1 MAYGILG
8 SNKEILAQY
17 KRKRLTMT
25 DIRYDDKEHKY
36 YKGDNEELISVTKIA
51 SEICGINTDY
61 LAHNKD
67 VKVAAEK
74 GTSIHTELADY
85 YDPILQRELQ
95 SDAAK
100 SIAKYLEPDV
110 MFMPEQIVW
119 NAERGYAG
127 TADLVHITGT
137 TCHMIVDFK
146 TMEEPN
152 KKYCQIQLSLYR
164 LALESMGYNC
174 DETKLKVI
182 CPTGVIDLDPL
193 TWDEIV
199 ALRRTELELDEDV
212 KYQYDVIEQR
222 LEVLSSYVEEYKALE
237 EAYKAHLLED
247 FEKTNAKKYTGC
259 RYKATYVEPSVRVS
273 LDTKRLKAE
282 QPDIYESYKKETK
295 TSGFIKLMK
304 NGEAND

>member
-1 MAYGILG
+1 MR
-8 SNKEILAQY
+8 N
-17 KRKRLTMT
+17 
-25 DIRYDDKEHKY
+25 IRYDDKEHKY
-36 YKGDNEELISVTKIA
+36 YQGENEELISVTTIA
-51 SEICGINTDY
+51 SEICGINTGY
-61 LAHNKD
+61 LAYNED
-67 VKVAAEK
+67 VQRSAIG
-74 GTSIHTELADY
+74 GTNIHTELANY
-85 YDPILQRELQ
+85 YDPELKQ
-95 SDAAK
+95 ELESDAAK
-100 SIAKYLEPDV
+100 DIAKYLEPDV

-182 CPTGVIDLDPL
+182 CPTGVIDLEPL
-193 TWDEIV
+193 TWDEMV

-222 LEVLSSYVEEYKALE
+222 LEELSAYVEEYKALE

-282 QPDIYESYKKETK
+282 HPDIFESYKKETK
-295 TSGFIKLMK
+295 TSGFIKLMR

>member
-1 MAYGILG
+1 MKNIW
-8 SNKEILAQY
+8 
-17 KRKRLTMT
+17 
-25 DIRYDDKEHKY
+25 YDDKTHKY
-36 YKGDNEELISVTKIA
+36 YNGDNEELISVTKIA
-51 SEICGINTDY
+51 SEVCGIDTDY
-61 LAHNKD
+61 LAHNAD
-67 VKVAAEK
+67 VQRAAEK
-74 GTSIHTELADY
+74 GTNIHTELADY

-95 SDAAK
+95 SDDAK
-100 SIAKYLEPDV
+100 SIAQYLEPDP

-146 TMEEPN
+146 TMKEPN

-164 LALESMGYNC
+164 MAMESMGYDC
-174 DETKLKVI
+174 ADTKLKVI
-182 CPTGVIDLDPL
+182 CPTGVIDLEPL

-199 ALRRTELELDEDV
+199 ALRRTELELDDDT
-212 KYQYDVIEQR
+212 KNQYDVIEQR
-222 LEVLSSYVEEYKALE
+222 LEELSAYVEEYKALE

-247 FEKTNAKKYTGC
+247 FEKNNAKKYIGY

-282 QPDIYESYKKETK
+282 QPDIFESYKKETK
-295 TSGFIKLMK
+295 TSGFVKLMS
-304 NGEAND
+304 NGEN

>member
-1 MAYGILG
+1 MKHIW
-8 SNKEILAQY
+8 
-17 KRKRLTMT
+17 
-25 DIRYDDKEHKY
+25 YDDKEHKY
-36 YKGDNEELISVTKIA
+36 YNGDNEELVSVTSIA

-61 LAHNKD
+61 LAHNED
-67 VKVAAEK
+67 VQRAAVA
-74 GTSIHTELADY
+74 GTNIHTELANY
-85 YDPILQRELQ
+85 YDTELKQ
-95 SDAAK
+95 ELESDAAK
-100 SIAKYLEPDV
+100 GIAKYLEPDPL
-110 MFMPEQIVW
+110 FLPEQIVW

-127 TADLVHITGT
+127 TADLVKLSNT

-174 DETKLKVI
+174 DETKLKII
-182 CPTGVIDLDPL
+182 CPTGVIDLEPL
-193 TWDEIV
+193 TWDEMV
-199 ALRRTELELDEDV
+199 ALRKTELELDEDT

-222 LEVLSSYVEEYKALE
+222 LELLLPYVEEYKALE
-237 EAYKAHLLED
+237 EAYKEHLMED
-247 FEKTNAKKYTGC
+247 FEKNNAKKYTGS

-282 QPDIYESYKKETK
+282 QPDIFESYKKETK

-304 NGEAND
+304 NGEN

>member
-1 MAYGILG
+1 MMK
-8 SNKEILAQY
+8 N
-17 KRKRLTMT
+17 
-25 DIRYDDKEHKY
+25 IRYDDKTHKY
-36 YKGDNEELISVTKIA
+36 YNGDYEELISVTKIA

-61 LAHNKD
+61 LANNKD
-67 VKVAAEK
+67 VQEAAIA
-74 GTSIHTELADY
+74 GTNVHTELANY
-85 YDPILQRELQ
+85 YDPILQQDLE
-95 SDAAK
+95 SDVAK
-100 SIAKYLEPDV
+100 SIAKYLEPDT

-146 TMEEPN
+146 TMKEPN

-164 LALESMGYNC
+164 LALESMGYEC
-174 DETKLKVI
+174 ADTKLKVI
-182 CPTGVIDLDPL
+182 CPTGVIDLEPL
-193 TWDEIV
+193 DWEGIV
-199 ALRRTELELDEDV
+199 ALRKTELELDEDT
-212 KYQYDVIEQR
+212 KNQYDVIEQR
-222 LEVLSSYVEEYKALE
+222 MEQLLPYVEEYKALE

-247 FEKTNAKKYTGC
+247 FEKNNAKKYTGC

-282 QPDIYESYKKETK
+282 QPDIFESYKKETK

-304 NGEAND
+304 NGED

>member
-1 MAYGILG
+1 MKNIW
-8 SNKEILAQY
+8 
-17 KRKRLTMT
+17 
-25 DIRYDDKEHKY
+25 YDDKTHKY
-36 YKGDNEELISVTKIA
+36 YNGDNEELISVTKIA
-51 SEICGINTDY
+51 SEVCGIDTDY
-61 LAHNKD
+61 LAHNAD
-67 VKVAAEK
+67 VQRAAEK
-74 GTSIHTELADY
+74 GTNIHTELADY

-95 SDAAK
+95 SDDAK
-100 SIAKYLEPDV
+100 SIAQYLEPDP

-146 TMEEPN
+146 TMKEPN

-164 LALESMGYNC
+164 MAMESMGYDC
-174 DETKLKVI
+174 ADTELKVI
-182 CPTGVIDLDPL
+182 CPTGVIDLEPL

-199 ALRRTELELDEDV
+199 ALRRTELELDDDT
-212 KYQYDVIEQR
+212 KNQYDVIEQR
-222 LEVLSSYVEEYKALE
+222 LEELSAYVEEYKALE

-247 FEKTNAKKYTGC
+247 FEKNNAKKYIGC

-282 QPDIYESYKKETK
+282 HPDIFESYKKETK
-295 TSGFIKLMK
+295 TSGFVKLMN
-304 NGEAND
+304 NGEN